1 MIKCPDNFI
10 YSFLKLGRQ
19 IAQQMTKTRMIK
31 REYAGSKKNVRLWE
45 VCQYINWYYYGMGH
59 LFKCFK
65 NMHMSKAKIVSICK
79 LG

>member
-31 REYAGSKKNVRLWE
+31 REYAGSQKMSVYEKSAITIGIIILWDTRL
-45 VCQYINWYYYGMGH
+45 
-59 LFKCFK
+59 
-65 NMHMSKAKIVSICK
+65 
-79 LG
+79 